1 VHVYKIACCLI
12 TIAVHEK
19 VMEMCGGELEELSKL
34 ELQKRRD
41 IQVEEN
47 GTD

>member
-1 VHVYKIACCLI
+1 VI
-12 TIAVHEK
+12 EK

-34 ELQKRRD
+34 ELSKRRD

-47 GTD
+47 GTDE